1 MLEVKVTQIG
11 NSLGI
16 ILPKDVIS
24 RLGVGKGQTVFLILE
39 QDGVCI
45 TPLDPR
51 IANQIAMAEEIT
63 NRYRNALKKLAE

>member
-1 MLEVKVTQIG
+1 MIEVKVTQIG

-24 RLGVGKGQTVFLILE
+24 RLGVGKGQTVFLIPE
-39 QDGVCI
+39 PDGICI